1 MSITRDREEIDN
13 GVVQLRFA
21 DIEGHANEI
30 SAADLAQV
38 LEGLVQF
45 TSELSKTGEF
55 GDGVP
60 PIVRVRAPKEGSFV
74 LEALLWVQENPITG
88 AGLAAG
94 GVAGGVFLK
103 SAATNAGK
111 IVTDSIAA
119 GLRSLRGVKV
129 TDYAHQDNGEVKV
142 QWADG
147 EVSELRKETWEK
159 LKQMKRPTRRALGKL
174 LAPLNK
180 QGAKLE
186 VRDAAVTDTTDEI
199 LKTDADAVAITGD
212 YLIAI
217 TDPDD
222 SYEKTR
228 TFEAEAMIQSI
239 DFNSNKSWR
248 IQTTD
253 RTKTATIEDTEF
265 LIGLDRGFA
274 IHKNDIFRVTIHET
288 VRKEKGRNATT
299 DWVVTQVTRTKRGD
313 TDGTDS
319 SASSPDD
326 A

>member
-30 SAADLAQV
+30 SAADLAEV
-38 LEGLVQF
+38 LAGLVQF

-74 LEALLWVQENPITG
+74 LEALLWVQENPLTG

-119 GLRSLRGVKV
+119 GVRSLRGVEV
-129 TDYAHQDNGEVKV
+129 TDYVYQDNGEVKV

-147 EVSELRKETWEK
+147 VVSELRKETWDK
-159 LKQMKRPTRRALGKL
+159 LKQMKRPTRQALGKL

-180 QGAKLE
+180 PGAKLE
-186 VRDAAVTDTTDEI
+186 VRDAAITETTEEI
-199 LKTDADAVAITGD
+199 LKTEAEATATTGD

-217 TDPDD
+217 TDPDE
-222 SYEKTR
+222 SYETER
-228 TFEAEAMIQSI
+228 IFEAEAKIGSI
-239 DFNSNKSWR
+239 DFANSSSWR
-248 IQTTD
+248 VETTEGK
-253 RTKTATIEDTEF
+253 RKATIEDREF
-265 LIGLDRGFA
+265 LLSLDRGFA
-274 IHKNDIFRVTIHET
+274 IHKNDIFRVKIRET
-288 VRKEKGRNATT
+288 VKKENGKNASTE
-299 DWVVTQVTRTKRGD
+299 WAVIEVTRTKRGD

-319 SASSPDD
+319 SASSPEN